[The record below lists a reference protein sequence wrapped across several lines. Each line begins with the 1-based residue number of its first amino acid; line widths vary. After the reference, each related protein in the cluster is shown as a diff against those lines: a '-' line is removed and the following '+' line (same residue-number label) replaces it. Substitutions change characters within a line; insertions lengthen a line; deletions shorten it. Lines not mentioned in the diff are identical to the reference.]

1 MINWKKKKGKKR
13 IRDREEVKKKNFYL
27 R

>member
-13 IRDREEVKKKNFYL
+13 IRDREEVKKKNYYL